1 MQQLLHRGAAVT
13 QHRADEVLD
22 ASWDDLRS
30 FLACARYKSFR
41 NAAEELGLT
50 STTLMRRIDRLEEPI
65 GCKLFLRDQS
75 GLTLSDEGAAMIGDV
90 MEMER
95 HAFNIFRRAAQS
107 DDTAGTVRVAVTEGP
122 GNFWILPRLIDFQ
135 KTYRKITV
143 DLRCAMEQADVARLE
158 ADIAIQLERPTN
170 PDLIVTKLGRLH
182 IYAFVSEGYRKLH
195 GVPTLAEI
203 RNHRLVIQ
211 HAPQVD
217 DSAYARVLGVTSLE
231 GIVGIKTNSSIGVLY
246 AVERGAGMGFL
257 PTSSI
262 ALGANLVAVDLG
274 VHHHADLWL
283 TYHKEFRNSDRHKI
297 VIDWL
302 KKIFDP
308 ESLSLLQGR
317 VHSSERP
324 RAADGGVAR
333 EFRASGI
340 RGRGSGLIRHP
351 AADVARSPFA
361 LATISVRRRA
371 CPGAT
376 ASRRGTCRR
385 S

>member
-1 MQQLLHRGAAVT
+1 MQQLLHRGAAPAQRRT
-13 QHRADEVLD
+13 DEVLD
-22 ASWDDLRS
+22 ASWDDLKS
-30 FLACARYKSFR
+30 FLVCAKYKSFR
-41 NAAEELGLT
+41 NAAEALGLT
-50 STTLMRRIDRLEEPI
+50 STTLMRRIDRLEERI

-75 GLTLSDEGAAMIGDV
+75 GLTLSDEGIAMISDV
-90 MEMER
+90 AEMER
-95 HAFNIFRRAAQS
+95 HAVNFFRRAAQS
-107 DDTAGTVRVAVTEGP
+107 SDTAGTVRVAVTEGP

-158 ADIAIQLERPTN
+158 ADVAIQLERPTN

-182 IYAFVSEGYRKLH
+182 IYAFISEEYRKLH
-195 GVPTLAEI
+195 GMPSLPEI
-203 RNHRLVIQ
+203 KNHRLVLQ

-217 DSAYARVLGVTSLE
+217 DSAYARVLGLTSLE

-257 PTSSI
+257 PTSSV
-262 ALGANLVAVDLG
+262 AMGAALVAVDLG

-308 ESLSLLQGR
+308 KTYPCFR
-317 VHSSERP
+317 
-324 RAADGGVAR
+324 D
-333 EFRASGI
+333 EFI
-340 RGRGSGLIRHP
+340 HPNDLIP
-351 AADVARSPFA
+351 LMARSKENYGLEGYVAANP
-361 LATISVRRRA
+361 L
-371 CPGAT
+371 
-376 ASRRGTCRR
+376 
-385 S
+385 

>member
-1 MQQLLHRGAAVT
+1 
-13 QHRADEVLD
+13 
-22 ASWDDLRS
+22 
-30 FLACARYKSFR
+30 
-41 NAAEELGLT
+41 
-50 STTLMRRIDRLEEPI
+50 
-65 GCKLFLRDQS
+65 
-75 GLTLSDEGAAMIGDV
+75 MIGDV

-203 RNHRLVIQ
+203 GKHRLVIQ

-262 ALGANLVAVDLG
+262 ALGANLVPVDLG

-308 ESLSLLQGR
+308 KVYPCFKDEFIHPNDLVPLMAASRASFGLQGY
-317 VHSSERP
+317 V
-324 RAADGGVAR
+324 AGG
-333 EFRASGI
+333 
-340 RGRGSGLIRHP
+340 P
-351 AADVARSPFA
+351 A
-361 LATISVRRRA
+361 
-371 CPGAT
+371 
-376 ASRRGTCRR
+376 
-385 S
+385 